1 MRAVL
6 VRPAAAADIARAYA
20 WYERERDGLGE
31 EFLTEVRAAMQAAV
45 EAPMAYEVLHRQTRR
60 VLVRRFPYGLFFRLM
75 NGVVVFVA
83 CFHTR
88 RRPESWTRRR

>member
-1 MRAVL
+1 MRPYL

-31 EFLTEVRAAMQAAV
+31 EFLVEVRAAMQAVV
-45 EAPMAYEVLHRQTRR
+45 EAPTACAVLHRQTRR
-60 VLVRRFPYGLFFRLM
+60 ALVRRFPYGLFFRLM
-75 NGVVVFVA
+75 DDVVVFVA

-88 RRPESWTRRR
+88 RRPESWKRRR